1 MHNINNYIGD
11 NEFQKVHIID
21 DLSNSEMFH
30 KELMG
35 RIIALESARRHEV
48 ISRYEV
54 TNYNPHNPNDG
65 WILSVYD
72 KDGTPFIRFK
82 CFAEDK

>member
-21 DLSNSEMFH
+21 DLNNAEEFY

-35 RIIALESARRHEV
+35 RIIALEAARRSKV
-48 ISRYEV
+48 MSRYEV

-72 KDGTPFIRFK
+72 KDGTPCIRFK
-82 CFAEDK
+82 CFAVDK